1 MEIERQRGQ
10 YHGSGSQA
18 RYAQL
23 KAPNNTFVR
32 FLIAGGVN
40 TLFGFLVYSIAIL
53 SQLQVW
59 QALLAGILAGL
70 VFNFVTTGGYVFRD
84 LTVKRFFRFAGAY
97 VLIYLANLGLVVLL
111 SEWIDSAILRQGIIT
126 IPMALG
132 SYLLMTKFVFR
143 RSP

>member
-1 MEIERQRGQ
+1 M
-10 YHGSGSQA
+10 
-18 RYAQL
+18 
-23 KAPNNTFVR
+23 R

-70 VFNFVTTGGYVFRD
+70 LFNFVTTGGYVFRD

>member
-1 MEIERQRGQ
+1 M
-10 YHGSGSQA
+10 
-18 RYAQL
+18 

>member
-1 MEIERQRGQ
+1 MEIERQRRQ
-10 YHGSGSQA
+10 YHDSGGQA
-18 RYAQL
+18 RCAQL

-53 SQLQVW
+53 SDLQVW

-70 VFNFVTTGGYVFRD
+70 VFNFVTTGRYVFRD
-84 LTVKRFFRFAGAY
+84 LTVRRFFRFAGAY

-111 SEWIDSAILRQGIIT
+111 SEWIDSAILIQGIIT

-132 SYLLMTKFVFR
+132 SYLLMSKFVFR
-143 RSP
+143 NPP